1 MPDTENYTNDDCT
14 GSNFTDNACKGADCK
29 GAAGNERMNIVITGH
44 VDHGKSTLIGRFLAD
59 TGSLP
64 EGKLQAVRDSCKK
77 NGRVF
82 EYAFL
87 LDALEDEQNQG
98 ITIDSARIFFK
109 SAVREYI
116 IIDAPGHI
124 EFLRNMLSG
133 ASRAEAAVLVIDA
146 VEGVAENSRRHG
158 LLLSLLGVTQVLV
171 VVNKMDLVSYDE
183 SVFNGIKAEYEQYLK
198 KLNVRPVAFVPVSA
212 REGKNII
219 CRAAETPWY
228 TGKTVLEV
236 LDSFKPLVSKEKS
249 FFAMPVQDVYRFSN
263 DNDERRIYA
272 GTVVSGELSAGDAVR
287 FLPSGKTAH
296 IKTVEVWNA
305 PPKSVARAG
314 EASGFTLAEDIYVRR
329 GEVMLKQSENAL
341 IETTS
346 KIRANI
352 IWLGERPFGFNKTYL
367 LKLGCAKV
375 DIRLESIESFLG
387 EQRETGNGSSAATAN
402 LSGATANLV
411 GAESPRELARNE
423 SGSVTLSLS
432 RPIAVS
438 SFYDN
443 ADLGRFVIV
452 DGYDAA
458 GGGIVLENLSAKKV
472 WDSLASYEGADA
484 VNFAHFEEELFSLL
498 KKYFP
503 HQWV

>member
-1 MPDTENYTNDDCT
+1 
-14 GSNFTDNACKGADCK
+14 
-29 GAAGNERMNIVITGH
+29 
-44 VDHGKSTLIGRFLAD
+44 
-59 TGSLP
+59 
-64 EGKLQAVRDSCKK
+64 
-77 NGRVF
+77 
-82 EYAFL
+82 
-87 LDALEDEQNQG
+87 
-98 ITIDSARIFFK
+98 
-109 SAVREYI
+109 
-116 IIDAPGHI
+116 
-124 EFLRNMLSG
+124 MLSG

-146 VEGVAENSRRHG
+146 VEGVAENSKRHG

-171 VVNKMDLVSYDE
+171 VINKMDLVGYDE
-183 SVFNGIKAEYEQYLK
+183 GVFNGIKAEYGQYLK
-198 KLNVRPVAFVPVSA
+198 KLNVHPIAFVPVSA
-212 REGKNII
+212 REGKNIT

-236 LDSFKPLVSKEKS
+236 LDSFTPLVSKEKS

-272 GTVVSGELSAGDAVR
+272 GTVVSGELPAGDAVR

-296 IKTVEVWNA
+296 IKTIEVWNA

-329 GEVMLKQSENAL
+329 GEVMLKQSENPL
-341 IETTS
+341 VETAS

-352 IWLGERPFGFNKTYL
+352 IWLGERPFGFNKSYL

-387 EQRETGNGSSAATAN
+387 DEGESGAGSSAGSSA
-402 LSGATANLV
+402 S
-411 GAESPRELARNE
+411 ESRRELARNE
-423 SGSVTLSLS
+423 SGSVTLALS

-484 VNFAHFEEELFSLL
+484 ANFARFEDELFSLL

-503 HQWV
+503 HRF